1 MRACARVCTGA
12 WAAAELRMTTLHPL
26 RVGMSYVVCRIRLLH
41 VVAEGTA
48 TLYHIVV
55 GRVGCIQAAHTAR
68 HIPHG

>member
-1 MRACARVCTGA
+1 VCTGA

-48 TLYHIVV
+48 TLYHIVI